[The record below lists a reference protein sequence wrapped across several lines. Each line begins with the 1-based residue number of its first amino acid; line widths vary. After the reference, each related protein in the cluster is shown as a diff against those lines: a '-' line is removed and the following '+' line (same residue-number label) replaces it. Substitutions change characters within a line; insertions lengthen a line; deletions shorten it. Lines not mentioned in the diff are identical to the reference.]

1 MKKAIAL
8 VLLLLAFTL
17 AACAEKEGPATSA
30 TEPTA
35 ESTTAKSTE
44 AVIPPLTVG
53 MTYDEVSRLPIP
65 HVDAFHLVFCR
76 DGAGNSVV
84 GEYDADSRTISSVR
98 TFPAVTAD
106 SAAFASIALG
116 MDIFDVVERVC
127 VPFGMIIAEVELV
140 DPSIGDPPDD
150 PAFLLFACTDGT
162 QYQIELGSNRRV
174 AWIKQTPNPLGI
186 TLDAAQEA
194 TTDATQAG
202 FDALA
207 IGMTWSDVERL
218 ESKHLITGYYV
229 FTRNAS
235 GDAVVGRFDPDTLKI
250 AKITEYPAV
259 TGDADAF
266 ASITPGMTVYD
277 VVRAVGLPLGSRTFG
292 LNTLDFVCS
301 DGSEYRVQW
310 NEDMTVLAVAPVPD

>member
-1 MKKAIAL
+1 MKKVIAL

-84 GEYDADSRTISSVR
+84 GEYDADSGTISSVR

-116 MDIFDVVERVC
+116 MDIFDVVERVG

-162 QYQIELGSNRRV
+162 EYQIELGSNRRV

-186 TLDAAQEA
+186 TLEPDKADLPSYAVLC
-194 TTDATQAG
+194 T
-202 FDALA
+202 LA
-207 IGMTWSDVERL
+207 PDMTRSE
-218 ESKHLITGYYV
+218 V
-229 FTRNAS
+229 FTL
-235 GDAVVGRFDPDTLKI
+235 VGNPQRTVSIRI
-250 AKITEYPAV
+250 AMRLGRSLAEEHLCY
-259 TGDADAF
+259 
-266 ASITPGMTVYD
+266 VYD
-277 VVRAVGLPLGSRTFG
+277 S
-292 LNTLDFVCS
+292 S
-301 DGSEYRVQW
+301 DGRSVAVLWGWNGAVNGEPVILNLVPLSE
-310 NEDMTVLAVAPVPD
+310 

>member
-116 MDIFDVVERVC
+116 MDIFDVVERVG

-140 DPSIGDPPDD
+140 DPSIGDPPND

-162 QYQIELGSNRRV
+162 EYQIELGSNRRV

-186 TLDAAQEA
+186 TLEPDKADLPSYAVLC
-194 TTDATQAG
+194 T
-202 FDALA
+202 LA
-207 IGMTWSDVERL
+207 PDMTRSE
-218 ESKHLITGYYV
+218 V
-229 FTRNAS
+229 FTL
-235 GDAVVGRFDPDTLKI
+235 VGNPQRTVSIRI
-250 AKITEYPAV
+250 AMRLGRSLAEEHLCY
-259 TGDADAF
+259 
-266 ASITPGMTVYD
+266 VYD
-277 VVRAVGLPLGSRTFG
+277 S
-292 LNTLDFVCS
+292 S
-301 DGSEYRVQW
+301 DGRSVAVLWGWNGAVNGEPVILNLVPLSE
-310 NEDMTVLAVAPVPD
+310 